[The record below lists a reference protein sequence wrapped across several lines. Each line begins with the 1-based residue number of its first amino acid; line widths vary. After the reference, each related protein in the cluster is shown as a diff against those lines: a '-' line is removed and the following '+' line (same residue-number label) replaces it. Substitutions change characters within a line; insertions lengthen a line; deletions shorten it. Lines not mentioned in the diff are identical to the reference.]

1 MGGGPGGLMMWDRV
15 VGQDQ
20 AVTMLRRAATRPVH
34 AYLLAGPAGSG
45 VAEAARC
52 FAAALVCPHAGPG
65 APPETAAGCGVCS
78 TCRRVLRGTHPDVVE
93 IEPAGTF
100 IVVDQIEDVV
110 REAFTSPF
118 EAARKVI
125 VIAEADRMNETAAN
139 KVLKTLEEPGD
150 RTHLVL
156 LTDSPDDLLPTVRSR
171 AQPIDFAAL
180 SEATVRDTLLSEG
193 IAADL
198 AAEVARRSSGRLDRA
213 RALAGVWA
221 PLRAV
226 ALEVAAAVDGT
237 GAAVALG
244 TGRLEEAAGAALAAM
259 EAQHKADQKA
269 LEADLAETAYPDRL
283 ARRLRK
289 DLEQRQQRALRRAR
303 SDVMAELVTALE
315 TYYRDALV
323 QPALPAEAALEAI
336 DACRDTLAVVVA
348 RTAVNDTLLL
358 EHLLL
363 RLPPAATLSA
373 TPE

>member
-1 MGGGPGGLMMWDRV
+1 MWDRV
-15 VGQDQ
+15 VGQEQ
-20 AVTMLRRAATRPVH
+20 AVTMLRRAAARPVH

-52 FAAALVCPHAGPG
+52 FAAALVCPDG
-65 APPETAAGCGVCS
+65 GCGSCGS
-78 TCRRVLRGTHPDVVE
+78 CARVLRGSHPDVVE

-100 IVVDQIEDVV
+100 IVVDQIEEVV

-125 VIAEADRMNETAAN
+125 ILIESDRMNETAAN
-139 KVLKTLEEPGD
+139 KLLKTLEEPGD

-171 AQPIDFAAL
+171 TQAVDFAAL
-180 SEATVRDTLLSEG
+180 SEATVRHTLVAEG
-193 IAADL
+193 ADAGVAAD
-198 AAEVARRSSGRLDRA
+198 VARRSSGRLDRA

-221 PLRAV
+221 PLCSV
-226 ALEVAAAVDGT
+226 ALEVAGGLDGT
-237 GAAVALG
+237 GAAVARG
-244 TGRLEEAAGAALAAM
+244 VERLEEAAAGALGVLEAEQKAA
-259 EAQHKADQKA
+259 QKA
-269 LEADLAETAYPDRL
+269 LDAELAETAYPDRL

-303 SDVMAELVTALE
+303 MDVMAEIVTATE
-315 TYYRDALV
+315 TFYRDALV
-323 QPALPAEAALEAI
+323 QPALPAEVALEAI
-336 DACRDTLAVVVA
+336 DACRDALAVIVN

-363 RLPPAATLSA
+363 RLPPAANLTA

>member
-1 MGGGPGGLMMWDRV
+1 MWERV
-15 VGQDQ
+15 VGQER
-20 AVTMLRRAATRPVH
+20 AVTLLRRAASRPVH

-52 FAAALVCPHAGPG
+52 FAAALVCPDG
-65 APPETAAGCGVCS
+65 GCGSCGA
-78 TCRRVLRGTHPDVVE
+78 CARVLRGTHPDVVE

-100 IVVDQIEDVV
+100 IVVDQIEEVV

-125 VIAEADRMNETAAN
+125 VLAEADRMNETAAN
-139 KVLKTLEEPGD
+139 KLLKTLEEPGD

-171 AQPIDFAAL
+171 VQHVDFAAL
-180 SEATVRDTLLSEG
+180 SEATVSATLAAEG
-193 IAADL
+193 TDPGV

-213 RALAGVWA
+213 RALAGAWA
-221 PLRAV
+221 PLRST
-226 ALEVAAAVDGT
+226 ALEVAAALDGT
-237 GAAVALG
+237 GAAVARG
-244 TGRLEEAAGAALAAM
+244 AERLEEAAGGAVAAL
-259 EAQHKADQKA
+259 EGAQRQEQKA
-269 LEADLAETAYPDRL
+269 LEAELAETAYPDRL

-303 SDVMAELVTALE
+303 TDVMAELVTALE

-336 DACRDTLAVVVA
+336 DACRDALAVIVA

-363 RLPPAATLSA
+363 RLPSPATLLA
-373 TPE
+373 APE